1 MKGLK
6 KIALATTIAAVSTG
20 ALAELKALDDS
31 AMGELTGQ
39 AGLTIDIETK
49 WSIGEFAYVD
59 AGVVVLKDLAMGGNS
74 TDLAFGQVAGEA
86 NDMLDN
92 VRLTLDVAGAGG
104 AGGVGTPGDNI
115 GAYGMS
121 EVKGLALV
129 HDTMLGA
136 GTNADFAA
144 AAAGANFFVTGQVS
158 RDGAGGLAIDNEKVA
173 GDGDLM
179 LHFGFTDAWQKVGGF
194 GAYSQGAGT
203 DFYTGDA
210 KTFANTSYAD
220 ARDFASKA
228 VDFQF
233 DIGQIALA
241 DSGYADVQDNGSST
255 RLGNEAIQKTNHT
268 TGADT
273 DQGTSTTTQTTT
285 LISDFS
291 MKGYLGPMDIRIQN
305 KGNGFG
311 AGAGY
316 GAADSKIEWDSFFK
330 VTDLDLYIDIAGV
343 QLTDIQI
350 HNERGDLTSLNTV
363 SYDDGTGVIVT
374 ENTSALGFAH
384 SKRDIFAVKDAVF
397 SREEL
402 ISSSF
407 TSAYVDG
414 IAINT
419 EFKGDIDIGALS
431 FGDTGVSIG
440 SIHLTDIESTTNWTI
455 SAH

>member
-74 TDLAFGQVAGEA
+74 NELNAAGEA
-86 NDMLDN
+86 NDMMDN
-92 VRLTLDVAGAGG
+92 IRLTLDVAGAGG
-104 AGGVGTPGDNI
+104 AGGVGAAGDNI

-121 EVKGLALV
+121 EVKGLAAV
-129 HDTMLGA
+129 HAAALSGGD
-136 GTNADFAA
+136 ADFNA
-144 AAAGANFFVTGQVS
+144 AAAGLNYFTTGTFS
-158 RDGAGGLAIDNEKVA
+158 TDGDGGLKIDNEKVG

-179 LHFGFTDAWQKVGGF
+179 LHFGFTDAWQKVGGYA
-194 GAYSQGAGT
+194 AYSNGLGAEYETGT
-203 DFYTGDA
+203 A
-210 KTFANTSYAD
+210 ITFADTSYAE
-220 ARDFASKA
+220 AREFVANA

-241 DSGYADVQDNGSST
+241 EASYADVAENGSSV
-255 RLGNEAIQKTNHT
+255 RLGNEAIAKTDHA
-268 TGADT
+268 TGSDLDGNLA
-273 DQGTSTTTQTTT
+273 TTT

-291 MKGYLGPMDIRIQN
+291 MKGYMGPMDIRIEN
-305 KGNGFG
+305 DGNGFG
-311 AGAGY
+311 ADGSGTF
-316 GAADSKIEWDSFFK
+316 GAAGTGNADSIIEWDSFFK
-330 VTDLDLYIDIAGV
+330 VTDLELYIDIAGV
-343 QLTDIQI
+343 QLSGIQI

-363 SYDDGTGVIVT
+363 SYDDGTGTIVT

-384 SKRDIFAVKDAVF
+384 SKRDIFAVKDTVLNLA
-397 SREEL
+397 L
-402 ISSSF
+402 GGMQ
-407 TSAYVDG
+407 DG

-419 EFKGDIDIGALS
+419 EFKGDIDIGHLS

-440 SIHLTDIESTTNWTI
+440 EIYLTDIESTTNWTI